1 MRGKSRTVGRTFTQL
16 SDTRPQFGRA
26 AIDCFFRLRR
36 DFAEPNRHVQQAFSR
51 AAGRQE
57 DGVGETHS
65 SVRRQEEQASRAVRE
80 IDVAFAVVSLP

>member
-1 MRGKSRTVGRTFTQL
+1 MRGKFHTAGRSAARLSRI
-16 SDTRPQFGRA
+16 RPQFPRA
-26 AIDCFFRLRR
+26 AIDYSFHVRR